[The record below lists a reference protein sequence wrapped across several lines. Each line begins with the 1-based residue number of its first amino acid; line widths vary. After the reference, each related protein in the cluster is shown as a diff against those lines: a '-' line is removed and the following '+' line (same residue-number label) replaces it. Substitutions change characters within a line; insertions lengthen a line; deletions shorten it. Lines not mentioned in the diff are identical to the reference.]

1 MNRENVKP
9 MQSTRATWG
18 LFLFVGLLVFSG
30 CASAGPSAQSVGQPL
45 VFQKGQVAP
54 QSFLSSVIVVKG
66 GCQPFGAACTIS
78 GPTGATIILPRT
90 EGMPEW
96 LYEVFAHE
104 MCHALAGVKGHTG
117 KADPCHNEDGGVIR
131 AHAAQVDLT
140 SFRPR

>member
-9 MQSTRATWG
+9 MQRTRATWG
-18 LFLFVGLLVFSG
+18 LFLIVGLLVFSG
-30 CASAGPSAQSVGQPL
+30 CASAGPSAQSAGQPL
-45 VFQKGQVAP
+45 VFQKGQIAP
-54 QSFLSSVIVVKG
+54 QSYLSSVIVVKG
-66 GCQPFGAACTIS
+66 GCQPFGAACTIA

-117 KADPCHNEDGGVIR
+117 KADPCHNEDGGVIH

>member
-45 VFQKGQVAP
+45 VFQKGQIAP
-54 QSFLSSVIVVKG
+54 QSYLSSVIVVKG

-104 MCHALAGVKGHTG
+104 MCHALAEIG
-117 KADPCHNEDGGVIR
+117 R
-131 AHAAQVDLT
+131 AHV
-140 SFRPR
+140 